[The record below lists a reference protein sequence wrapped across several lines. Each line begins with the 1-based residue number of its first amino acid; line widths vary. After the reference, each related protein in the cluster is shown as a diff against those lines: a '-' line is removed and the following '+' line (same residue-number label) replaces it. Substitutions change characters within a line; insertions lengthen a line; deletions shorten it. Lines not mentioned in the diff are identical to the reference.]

1 MDKILVVDD
10 IEENIELIKLFLTNS
25 NYEVITTN
33 NGKTAIEMAQTLS
46 PDLIILDV
54 MLPDIDG
61 YEVCRRLKSD
71 NNTEYISILIVT
83 VHRSIDNRIKALEAG
98 ADDFITKP
106 FNHITLLSKIKSLLR
121 IKHLSDQLKQKYAE
135 LQEKNKQIEQ
145 QLEMAKQIQHSLIQE
160 ANFSV
165 NDVKFTSKYMPAQDV
180 GGDLYDIIK
189 LDDNSVGVFIADV
202 SGHGIS
208 SALLTSMLKMLFR
221 NLLPYNYE
229 PNKLLEQM
237 NREFSNI
244 FANKVSDVYA
254 AAFYAKID
262 TKAKKIYY
270 SNAGHS
276 LPLFVKNS
284 SHTADELE
292 INGLPIGLM
301 EDAVYDLKSNVFENG
316 DLILFYTDGLCD
328 CIYKNNPEEFIEE
341 LKKLILKFKN
351 HHPEEII
358 ELILDKFY
366 NLNDAPKCSIDDLSV
381 IICKI

>member
-10 IEENIELIKLFLTNS
+10 IDENIELISRFLLS
-25 NYEVITTN
+25 LDYEVIIAR
-33 NGKTAIEMAQTLS
+33 NGETALQKIQSFS
-46 PDLIILDV
+46 PDLIILGLI
-54 MLPDIDG
+54 LPDMDG
-61 YEVCRRLKSD
+61 YEICRRLKS
-71 NNTEYISILIVT
+71 NQNTEYTSVLMVT
-83 VHRSIDNRIKALEAG
+83 AHGSTGSRIKALEAG

-106 FNHITLLSKIKSLLR
+106 FDQITLLAKVKSLLR
-121 IKHLSDQLKQKYAE
+121 IKHLSDQLKQKYSE
-135 LQEKNKQIEQ
+135 LHEKNKQMEY
-145 QLEMAKQIQHSLIQE
+145 QLKMAKEIQRSLIQE

-189 LDDNSVGVFIADV
+189 LNDNSVGVFLADV
-202 SGHGIS
+202 SGHGIA

-221 NLLPYNYE
+221 NLIPYNYA
-229 PNKLLEQM
+229 PNKLLEEM
-237 NREFSNI
+237 NRKFSNI

-254 AAFYAKID
+254 AAFYARID
-262 TKAKKIYY
+262 TKSKKIYY

-276 LPLFVKNS
+276 LPLFVKNA

-301 EDAVYDLKSNVFENG
+301 EDAVYDLKSNVFEND

-341 LKKLILKFKN
+341 LKKLILQYKEYP
-351 HHPEEII
+351 PEEII
-358 ELILDKFY
+358 EIILNKFY
-366 NLNDAPKCSIDDLSV
+366 NDNPESRCSIDDLSI
-381 IICKI
+381 IICKM